1 MRATPTG
8 RLAPLPLAHWA
19 PGSREILCGHVKAA
33 DRYLSDT
40 PECSPLPNVLGL
52 LGHHPELG
60 GAWLAYNGVLLD
72 NPTLDPRLRELMILR
87 ISWRTRAAYE
97 WAQHVVAARAH
108 GITDDEITRIGLGAD
123 AGVWT
128 PLESSLLAA
137 IDQLIDHHQVDDSTW
152 ALLEDSLEPR
162 QLLEALFVAGTYVC
176 LAMVFNS
183 VALPLDPSIDLTAI
197 PELPELE
204 DQS

>member
-1 MRATPTG
+1 MRTPTA
-8 RLAPLPLAHWA
+8 RLAPLPLAHWS
-19 PGSREILCGHVKAA
+19 PGSRDMLRGHVKAA

-60 GAWLAYNGVLLD
+60 GAWLAYNGALLD

-87 ISWRTRAAYE
+87 VSWRTRATYE
-97 WAQHVVAARAH
+97 WAQHVVAARAL
-108 GITDDEITRIGLGAD
+108 GITDDEIAAIGLDAD
-123 AGVWT
+123 AGNWT

-137 IDQLIDHHQVDDSTW
+137 VDQLIDHHRVDDSTW
-152 ALLEDSLEPR
+152 ALLADSLESR
-162 QLLEALFVAGTYVC
+162 QLLEALFVVGTYVC

-183 VALPLDPSIDLTAI
+183 VALPPDPSTDLTAI